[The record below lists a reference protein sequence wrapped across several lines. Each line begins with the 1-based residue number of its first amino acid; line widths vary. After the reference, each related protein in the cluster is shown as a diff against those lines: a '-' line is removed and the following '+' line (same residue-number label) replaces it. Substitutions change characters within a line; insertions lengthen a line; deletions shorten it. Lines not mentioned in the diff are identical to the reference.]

1 MFGHSD
7 PMWIWGYILTAI
19 VGAIGAII
27 TWFIADFIAGLI
39 ARPLLHFF
47 ELRSK
52 VAEGLAEFDN
62 VLPRGRSEHGV
73 IELIDLSA
81 DEDARLKEAQKTFRE
96 LGAQMLALPPIAA
109 WIVKIGW
116 KYDVTEASSAL
127 FAYSSELYKPA
138 LRDGLRAQIRR
149 VLRIP

>member
-7 PMWIWGYILTAI
+7 LMWIWGYILTAI

-52 VAEGLAEFDN
+52 VTEGLAEVDN
-62 VLPRGRSEHGV
+62 VLSRGRREHGGLLYNT
-73 IELIDLSA
+73 ILSLLLGRIYA
-81 DEDARLKEAQKTFRE
+81 DKDVQE
-96 LGAQMLALPPIAA
+96 
-109 WIVKIGW
+109 WI
-116 KYDVTEASSAL
+116 
-127 FAYSSELYKPA
+127 
-138 LRDGLRAQIRR
+138 IRR
-149 VLRIP
+149 SNLDWQ